1 MVYNTKF
8 QAFPNAKERQAL
20 TPNESNYKFRLWS
33 CLLYTSDAADD

>member
-20 TPNESNYKFRLWS
+20 TPNESNYFEVVG
-33 CLLYTSDAADD
+33 Y